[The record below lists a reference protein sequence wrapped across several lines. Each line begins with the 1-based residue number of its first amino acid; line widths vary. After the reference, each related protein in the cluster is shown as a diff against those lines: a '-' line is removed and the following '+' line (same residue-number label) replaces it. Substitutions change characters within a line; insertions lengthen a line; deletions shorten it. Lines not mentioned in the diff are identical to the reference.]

1 MKWTIQFKMVV
12 LFSVIVFIGFS
23 VLLIL
28 SNKVAQENM
37 YREVHEDMVQS
48 KRNLD
53 IALNQYFLIH
63 NKRMSRDSLE
73 AGSRELAEQIGSA
86 VGGEITVYRPDASPY
101 GSAGSKV
108 NVAKRSDH
116 PDVEEAIQSRIAYTT
131 VVDKGRVTASLS
143 FPLQMDQQLIGIV
156 QLEKDYTDLYKRN
169 LRFQNTIKLF
179 AAVIFV
185 FVFIASIFISRKITQ
200 PIRVLT
206 KRSMEVAQ
214 EV

>member
-86 VGGEITVYRPDASPY
+86 VGGEIVVYGPDASPY
-101 GSAGSKV
+101 GSVGSEV

-116 PDVEEAIQSRIAYTT
+116 PDVEEAIHSRIAYTT

-156 QLEKDYTDLYKRN
+156 QMKKDYTELFKRN
-169 LRFQNTIKLF
+169 LRFQNTIKFF

-206 KRSMEVAQ
+206 KRSAEVAQ